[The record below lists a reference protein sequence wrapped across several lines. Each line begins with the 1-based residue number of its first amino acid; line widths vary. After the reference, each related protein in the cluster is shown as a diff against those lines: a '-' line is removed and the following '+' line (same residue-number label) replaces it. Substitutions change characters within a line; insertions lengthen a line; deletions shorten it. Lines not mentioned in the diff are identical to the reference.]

1 MRLLE
6 YIQSELFPI
15 PTTLMDKTRYL
26 NLDNTILE
34 KIEKQCGQI
43 IKIYKK
49 SGCFLYRGLRLTDR
63 VKKIGNNIYSVV
75 PRKDRWPKDT
85 CKKLHDMID
94 VHFLNR
100 FGWRVRS
107 NGVFCSGS
115 IKVANEY
122 GTTRGIIFPADGFK
136 YIWSRKIEDLYSDQL
151 QSIDDRISGL
161 WYEEYGNIF
170 TNGYWENDLNG
181 EKKFWKNRDD
191 IRNEIGNIDRIE
203 TYEYSD
209 PRMIV
214 IFLKNNV
221 KLPYSWIPEIEYE
234 EYRDNAIDG
243 ACKLITSMYTDKNIT
258 TAIGTGNEIM
268 IKCEYY
274 YFIETRGTLTP
285 KDLNIDEI

>member
-6 YIQSELFPI
+6 YIQGELF

-26 NLDNTILE
+26 NLDNRILE

-63 VKKIGNNIYSVV
+63 VKKIGNNIYIIV

-85 CKKLHDMID
+85 NEHLHEMMDNY
-94 VHFLNR
+94 FLRR
-100 FGWRVRS
+100 FGWRARS
-107 NGVFCSGS
+107 RGVFCSGS
-115 IKVANEY
+115 MNVAKEY
-122 GTTRGIIFPADGFK
+122 GNTTGIIFPADGFK
-136 YIWSRKIEDLYSDQL
+136 YLWSRRIKDLYSDQL
-151 QSIDDRISGL
+151 ESIDDRISGL

-209 PRMIV
+209 PHMIV
-214 IFLKNNV
+214 IFLKNNT
-221 KLPYSWIPEIEYE
+221 KIPYNWIPKIEYDDYKYDVLE
-234 EYRDNAIDG
+234 GKCD
-243 ACKLITSMYTDKNIT
+243 LITSMYTDKNIV
-258 TAIGTGNEIM
+258 TAIETGNEIM
-268 IKCEYY
+268 INCEYY
-274 YFIETRGTLTP
+274 YFIETRGSLIP